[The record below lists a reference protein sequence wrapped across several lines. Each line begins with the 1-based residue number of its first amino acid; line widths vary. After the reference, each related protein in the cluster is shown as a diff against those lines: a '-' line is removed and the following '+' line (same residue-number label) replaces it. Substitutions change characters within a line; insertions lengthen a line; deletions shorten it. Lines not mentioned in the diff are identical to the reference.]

1 MSLAALKRTTR
12 FDENPK
18 CPSLDIGEKAGFL
31 NSFPFEFPTAGIGDF
46 KEPCIDIEDE
56 YGQNG
61 LDLKYN
67 TYSIKRG
74 KPALQGLPY
83 SFESKEKLKRSTWAE
98 RYDDAVVFR
107 DNGDSFTAPG
117 CQGDGSS

>member
-56 YGQNG
+56 YGQNE
-61 LDLKYN
+61 DVN
-67 TYSIKRG
+67 
-74 KPALQGLPY
+74 PASVFSTPPVDIERIHLIIAP
-83 SFESKEKLKRSTWAE
+83 FWRS
-98 RYDDAVVFR
+98 
-107 DNGDSFTAPG
+107 
-117 CQGDGSS
+117 